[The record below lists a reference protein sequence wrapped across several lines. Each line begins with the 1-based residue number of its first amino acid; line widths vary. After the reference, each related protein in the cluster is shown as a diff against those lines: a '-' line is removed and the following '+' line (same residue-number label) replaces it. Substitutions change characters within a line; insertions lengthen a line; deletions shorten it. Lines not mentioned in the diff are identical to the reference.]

1 MNKEKFNNW
10 LEKPEKCLIMGIINM
25 TPDSFSD
32 GGNLHSTNQAIDFAY
47 KLIDNGADIV
57 DIGGESS
64 RPGAN
69 PISDIEEI
77 NRISP
82 LIEELGKN
90 TNCLISIDTYKP
102 TTAKFALDNGVDIIN
117 DISGLTYDSEM
128 VDIIS
133 NFNATVVIMH
143 MKGNPKTMQENPK
156 YVDLINDI
164 KDFFTNQIEIATN
177 HDIDKKNIILDPG
190 IGFGKGLDDNFEII
204 AKLKQ
209 ICDMGYPVL
218 VGPSRKSFIGE
229 TLNSPVNDRLEGS
242 LAAAS
247 ACYMNGAKIVR
258 VHDVKETKQNLLII
272 EKIIE
277 SS

>member
-1 MNKEKFNNW
+1 
-10 LEKPEKCLIMGIINM
+10 M

-156 YVDLINDI
+156 YIDLINDI

-177 HDIDKKNIILDPG
+177 HGIDKKNIILDPG

-229 TLNSPVNDRLEGS
+229 TLNSAVNDRLEGS

>member
-82 LIEELGKN
+82 LIEELAKN

-177 HDIDKKNIILDPG
+177 HGIDKKNIILDPG

>member
-82 LIEELGKN
+82 LIEELAKN

>member
-102 TTAKFALDNGVDIIN
+102 TTAKFALDNGVDI
-117 DISGLTYDSEM
+117 
-128 VDIIS
+128 
-133 NFNATVVIMH
+133 
-143 MKGNPKTMQENPK
+143 
-156 YVDLINDI
+156 
-164 KDFFTNQIEIATN
+164 
-177 HDIDKKNIILDPG
+177 
-190 IGFGKGLDDNFEII
+190 
-204 AKLKQ
+204 
-209 ICDMGYPVL
+209 
-218 VGPSRKSFIGE
+218 
-229 TLNSPVNDRLEGS
+229 
-242 LAAAS
+242 
-247 ACYMNGAKIVR
+247 
-258 VHDVKETKQNLLII
+258 
-272 EKIIE
+272 
-277 SS
+277 

>member
-1 MNKEKFNNW
+1 MNKNKFNNW
-10 LEKPEKCLIMGIINM
+10 LEKPSKCLIMGIINM

-32 GGNLHSTNQAIDFAY
+32 GGNLHTINQAIDFAY
-47 KLIDNGADIV
+47 KLIENGADII

-64 RPGAN
+64 RPGSN
-69 PISDIEEI
+69 PVSGIEEI

-82 LIEELGKN
+82 LIEELRKN
-90 TNCLISIDTYKP
+90 TNCLISIDTYKS

-133 NFNATVVIMH
+133 NYNAAVVIMH
-143 MKGNPKTMQENPK
+143 MKGTPKTMQDNPK

-164 KDFFTNQIEIATN
+164 KDFFTNQIEIAIN
-177 HDIDKKNIILDPG
+177 HGIERKNIILDPG

-204 AKLKQ
+204 GKLKH
-209 ICDMGYPVL
+209 ICDIGFPVL

-229 TLNSPVNDRLEGS
+229 ILNSPVNDRLEGS

-247 ACYMNGAKIVR
+247 ASYMNGAKIVR
-258 VHDVKETKQNLLII
+258 VHDVKETRQNILII

>member
-1 MNKEKFNNW
+1 MNKNKFNNW
-10 LEKPEKCLIMGIINM
+10 LEKPSKCLIMGIINM

-32 GGNLHSTNQAIDFAY
+32 GGNLHTINQAIDFAY
-47 KLIDNGADIV
+47 KLIENGADII

-64 RPGAN
+64 RPGSN
-69 PISDIEEI
+69 PVSGIEEI

-82 LIEELGKN
+82 LIEELRKN
-90 TNCLISIDTYKP
+90 TNCLISIDTYKS

-133 NFNATVVIMH
+133 NYNAAVVIMH
-143 MKGNPKTMQENPK
+143 MKGTPKTMQDNPK

-164 KDFFTNQIEIATN
+164 KDFFTNQIEIAIN
-177 HDIDKKNIILDPG
+177 HGIDRKNIILDPG

-204 AKLKQ
+204 GKLKH
-209 ICDMGYPVL
+209 ICDIGFPVL

-229 TLNSPVNDRLEGS
+229 ILNSPVNDRLEGS

-247 ACYMNGAKIVR
+247 ASYMNGAKIVR
-258 VHDVKETKQNLLII
+258 VHDVKETRQNLLII

>member
-1 MNKEKFNNW
+1 MNKNKFNNW
-10 LEKPEKCLIMGIINM
+10 LEKPSKCLIMGIINM

-32 GGNLHSTNQAIDFAY
+32 GGNLHTINQAIDFAY
-47 KLIDNGADIV
+47 KLIENGADII

-64 RPGAN
+64 RPGSN
-69 PISDIEEI
+69 PVSDIEEI

-82 LIEELGKN
+82 LIEELRKN
-90 TNCLISIDTYKP
+90 TNCLISIDTYKS

-133 NFNATVVIMH
+133 NYNAAVVIMH
-143 MKGNPKTMQENPK
+143 MKGTPKTMQDNPK

-164 KDFFTNQIEIATN
+164 KDFFTNQIEIAIN
-177 HDIDKKNIILDPG
+177 HDIDRKNIILDPG

-204 AKLKQ
+204 GKLKH
-209 ICDMGYPVL
+209 ICDIGFPVL

-229 TLNSPVNDRLEGS
+229 ILNSPVNDRLEGS

-247 ACYMNGAKIVR
+247 ASYMNGAKIVR
-258 VHDVKETKQNLLII
+258 VHDVKETRQNLLII